1 MAAEEL
7 ARAKV
12 NLFLHVTGRRADGYH
27 LLESMVVF
35 PALGDRLEAEP
46 SARLSLTIDGP
57 FAAALGAGADNL
69 VIRAAA
75 ALSAGRGAALKLTK
89 SLPVAAGI
97 GGGSADAGA
106 ALRLLT
112 RLWGESA
119 DAAAAAAPALGADVP
134 MCLGQQPALVFGAGE
149 MLTPAPGFPGFAIVL
164 ANPMRPL
171 ATAEVFAALETR
183 ANPPAPAVP
192 ERFASLADLADWLRA
207 LRNDL
212 EGPALARLPVIGGM
226 LAAIAG
232 TDGCR
237 LTRMSGSGAT
247 CFGLYDDLDAAR
259 RAADDLRAAEPAWWV
274 AAAPVEG
281 WRQE

>member
-1 MAAEEL
+1 MAAW
-7 ARAKV
+7 
-12 NLFLHVTGRRADGYH
+12 
-27 LLESMVVF
+27 
-35 PALGDRLEAEP
+35 
-46 SARLSLTIDGP
+46 
-57 FAAALGAGADNL
+57 GAGAHDP

-106 ALRLLT
+106 ALRLLS
-112 RLWGESA
+112 RLWGE
-119 DAAAAAAPALGADVP
+119 DPAAAGALAPDLGADVP
-134 MCLGQQPALVFGAGE
+134 MCLSQQPALVGGVGE
-149 MLTPAPGFPGFAIVL
+149 LLRPAPAFPGFAVVL
-164 ANPMRPL
+164 VNPMRPL
-171 ATAEVFAALETR
+171 PTAEVFAGLETR
-183 ANPPAPAVP
+183 ANPPAPAAP
-192 ERFASLADLADWLRA
+192 DRFASLADLVDWLGA

-212 EGPALARLPVIGGM
+212 EGPALARMPVIGGV
-226 LAAIAG
+226 LARIAG
-232 TDGCR
+232 TEGCR

-247 CFGLYDDLDAAR
+247 CFGLYDDLDTAR